1 MSKLL
6 IISLNG
12 DPVASSGTEHAGGQ
26 VKYIL
31 ELGRYLVRDGWFIDV
46 FTIKNDDRPD
56 LESITEGF
64 QVIRFP
70 LPGNK
75 NYSYQVSDADI
86 DHLQA
91 KIMNYIDR
99 HGLQYDLLLC
109 CYWLSGLTGI
119 FVKEHIQKN
128 MLVSFCSLGYFK
140 RESAITPSDLDSRIR
155 TERFVA
161 EKCDHIIATSAEEK
175 QILVD
180 HYEILAGKISIIP
193 RGVNLDVFYK
203 Y

>member
-12 DPVASSGTEHAGGQ
+12 DPLASSGTEHAGGQ

-31 ELGRYLVRDGWFIDV
+31 ELGRYLVREGWYIDV

-56 LESITEGF
+56 KEHITEGF
-64 QVIRFP
+64 HVIRFP

-75 NYSYQVSDADI
+75 NYSYQISEADI
-86 DHLQA
+86 DCIQQA
-91 KIMNYIDR
+91 MIHYIDQHNIR
-99 HGLQYDLLLC
+99 YDLLLC
-109 CYWLSGLTGI
+109 CYWLSGLTGLH
-119 FVKEHIQKN
+119 VKEIIKKN
-128 MLVSFCSLGYFK
+128 MLVTFCSLGYFK
-140 RESAITPSDLDSRIR
+140 RELADTPSNLDGRIR
-155 TERFVA
+155 SERMVA

-175 QILVD
+175 QILVQ
-180 HYEILAGKISIIP
+180 HYNISPAKISIIP
-193 RGVNLDVFYK
+193 RGVDLDVFYK